1 MALDRTVAL
10 KVLAPELAVATR
22 AAERFKREARMVAD
36 LEHPNIVPVFRVG
49 QLGGVVFIA
58 MKYVEGRAIDQ
69 IIASQGALP
78 VPVIIH
84 VLRSTTRALAHAH
97 ERGIVHRDIKGGNIL
112 VDRDG
117 RVLVSDFG
125 VALRSSDF
133 TLTHDGTVI
142 GTPAFMSPE
151 QCTGKRAGP
160 QSDQYSLGVVAFQML
175 TGAVPYESETIAGYI
190 HHHLNTPPPDVA
202 LARDDVPPALLEV
215 VGRVLDKDPARRFES
230 TREMLTVI
238 EAVPF
243 SDAERHASEEQLRLL
258 AYGSEVPR
266 VVTRPVTPI
275 SEARTLPI
283 APPPVAPP
291 PPRRRSPLWLGLGA
305 AAALAGAG
313 LLAMRAGTAGTA
325 DPPPVLAPPVTTSQG
340 SPVAPEAAGFGTL
353 RVASR
358 PADARILV
366 DGAALGQ
373 GAVID
378 RRISAG
384 RHRIRISAAGYTP
397 FDTSLM
403 VRVGDAINLGRVT
416 LLPLGSSR

>member
-1 MALDRTVAL
+1 M
-10 KVLAPELAVATR
+10 
-22 AAERFKREARMVAD
+22 
-36 LEHPNIVPVFRVG
+36 
-49 QLGGVVFIA
+49 
-58 MKYVEGRAIDQ
+58 
-69 IIASQGALP
+69 
-78 VPVIIH
+78 IIH

-230 TREMLTVI
+230 TRCRSS
-238 EAVPF
+238 P
-243 SDAERHASEEQLRLL
+243 
-258 AYGSEVPR
+258 
-266 VVTRPVTPI
+266 
-275 SEARTLPI
+275 
-283 APPPVAPP
+283 AP
-291 PPRRRSPLWLGLGA
+291 RSPTTPN
-305 AAALAGAG
+305 AG
-313 LLAMRAGTAGTA
+313 
-325 DPPPVLAPPVTTSQG
+325 PP
-340 SPVAPEAAGFGTL
+340 SP
-353 RVASR
+353 R
-358 PADARILV
+358 PSPAR
-366 DGAALGQ
+366 
-373 GAVID
+373 
-378 RRISAG
+378 RW
-384 RHRIRISAAGYTP
+384 
-397 FDTSLM
+397 
-403 VRVGDAINLGRVT
+403 
-416 LLPLGSSR
+416 